1 MDAPTKRVE
10 MVPAKRRALIL
21 EHLRVNGAAS
31 IQELADT
38 IGGSQSTVRRDL
50 EHLVEKGYLERTH
63 GGANLTQPLRATFE
77 REAPV
82 NAALM
87 HAEKAAIGEEAA
99 KRLSPGD
106 CVIFDGS
113 STVMKA
119 VRAAATRRISL
130 TVIVNSLDMAQFC
143 SEVPDWRVI
152 VPGGTV
158 RPGFS
163 NLAGQPG
170 EEFLGSLH
178 ADICLIGASAVTGT
192 MMTERSLEI
201 AALKRAMIVSARR
214 TILLADST
222 KFTAPAFCTLC
233 DASEMHEIITD
244 AGISPDAYSALKAT
258 EKFVTLVSADRSDQ
272 NQP

>member
-10 MVPAKRRALIL
+10 MVPAKRRGLIL

-31 IQELADT
+31 IQELAET

-63 GGANLTQPLRATFE
+63 GGAHLIQPLRATFE

-87 HAEKAAIGEEAA
+87 HAQKVAIGEEAA

-113 STVMKA
+113 STVMEA
-119 VRAAATRRISL
+119 VRAAAQRRLSL
-130 TVIVNSLDMAQFC
+130 TVIVNSLDIALLC
-143 SEVPDWRVI
+143 AEVPDWRVI

-170 EEFLGSLH
+170 EEFIRSLH
-178 ADICLIGASAVTGT
+178 ADICLTGASAVTGT
-192 MMTERSLEI
+192 MLTERSLEI
-201 AALKRAMIVSARR
+201 ASLKRAMIASARR
-214 TILLADST
+214 TILLVDSS
-222 KFTAPAFCTLC
+222 KFTEPAFCTLC
-233 DASEMHEIITD
+233 DVSEVHEIITD
-244 AGISPDAYSALKAT
+244 SGVDPDVYSNLKAT
-258 EKFVTLVSADRSDQ
+258 EKFVTVVSSKSID
-272 NQP
+272 